1 MTMIIIR
8 ISTRE
13 LVRAI
18 LQFVAG
24 SEDKV
29 VRVVGDVRFEIR
41 GTRGL
46 KSDALWRI

>member
-1 MTMIIIR
+1 M
-8 ISTRE
+8 
-13 LVRAI
+13 
-18 LQFVAG
+18 QYWFVAG

-41 GTRGL
+41 GTWGL